1 MRFSPKRTQSL
12 AVIVACAVSLSAA
25 IVLVVGYNIHRHV
38 AMDSA
43 RHLLKKAD
51 DLAWNNQWIAAE
63 PLYRQA
69 EQILANQGNS
79 SKALYA
85 RISQVPPH
93 VEAGSL
99 PSEIFE
105 LTKTLRLPAAQDP
118 DTRLRILEIRGM
130 IESNYDAGM
139 ALKTWSEVE
148 TLARAKF
155 RYLLAT
161 RALGEE
167 GIAAFILG
175 DTTTA
180 KKDVRAAWIVAKIA
194 RDYAAH
200 VRYAS
205 VYGAGLVELRR
216 YKEAL
221 TALDEAIN
229 TEEAHAEVGYP
240 SIAINSKI
248 DALRGLQR
256 YTEAVALANEALT
269 RVPNPSLRG
278 HYHQL
283 YLSRASVYEN
293 LNQWDKATADL

>member
-130 IESNYDAGM
+130 IESNY
-139 ALKTWSEVE
+139 
-148 TLARAKF
+148 
-155 RYLLAT
+155 
-161 RALGEE
+161 
-167 GIAAFILG
+167 
-175 DTTTA
+175 
-180 KKDVRAAWIVAKIA
+180 
-194 RDYAAH
+194 
-200 VRYAS
+200 
-205 VYGAGLVELRR
+205 GAGLVELRR